1 MTNINIGKGLR
12 HLREEMG
19 LDITEVSIDTGYSES
34 HIEQLERNKRLP
46 SITYILELM
55 EYYGCDAN
63 TIFGMNE
70 EDDDQISDNSVES
83 KVKSLPL
90 RDRVKAEKLIDAVL
104 ETFAPKE
111 VD

>member
-1 MTNINIGKGLR
+1 MTNVNIGKGLR

-46 SITYILELM
+46 SITYILQLM

-63 TIFGMNE
+63 TIFGINE
-70 EDDDQISDNSVES
+70 EDDQISDNSVES
-83 KVKSLPL
+83 RLKALPL
-90 RDRVKAEKLIDAVL
+90 RDRVKAGKLIEAVL

-111 VD
+111 VE